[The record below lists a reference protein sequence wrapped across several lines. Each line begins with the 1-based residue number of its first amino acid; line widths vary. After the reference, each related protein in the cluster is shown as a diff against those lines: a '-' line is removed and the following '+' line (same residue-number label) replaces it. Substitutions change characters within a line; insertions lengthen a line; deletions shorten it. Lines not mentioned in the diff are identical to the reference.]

1 MTLKK
6 QILSLVMISGLSF
19 IATSPAHAGWEV
31 LKPANIWERIQ
42 KEVAKQEIGAGVNL
56 VNAEILDGLSTSLRY
71 RIESEPSYVDGFYTR
86 IDKYTLKLGLNPG
99 DFIDDLDTPVG
110 ISLEKNSEI
119 IFARQFKN
127 QKDSLLALPYTPR
140 NLPFTAKKAIE
151 RLQPGD
157 FVAFQGRMAFV
168 LSLSHDFLKGE
179 FTAGASTHAYM
190 SGEFM
195 VHLFRMDNNKIRV
208 KLIAVRG
215 KGVGANGGVDLS
227 EDLDILGISI
237 LDNKI
242 ERWLNLTPLDAR
254 AGLGKNDVIMLDYVF
269 NLNDAKAAQAYDTL
283 MLNKVQLKDIK
294 VANPTLSRKD
304 LTQELLTDLTDIEA
318 IALEDGLLPPQERR
332 IDRVFKGSSE
342 GYNKDARIKFG
353 LNLWKF
359 EAGKAYGENKVLSYD
374 KQDKEQYF
382 LLDTLSRYKKT
393 KILFGLF
400 GEETLMTSNLLF
412 TADQNWNPG
421 RFVTL
426 TSSAE
431 MKMKDVSGRDLE
443 EIQRLVRETIG
454 NGQYGKINWSSWEAS
469 PGKKVNGYFKQEVFF
484 NPEALNT
491 LPYMGEE
498 ALAARFKKYIEL
510 KGRPRSR
517 PFIGGN
523 SPVDYIFN
531 WVAAFTGDIRR
542 VANRLTIVIDAKKS
556 VQERF
561 DAFEDLQQIPVWK
574 ERGIGFLM
582 SFIAEDQRPNLL
594 RYEMVLSAKGV
605 TPVVYSYGQFSEEK
619 LYRSLMYIQNIIHN
633 RSFDLRLYTDSNGEF
648 RTTAAP
654 APLP

>member
-1 MTLKK
+1 MMLKK
-6 QILSLVMISGLSF
+6 NLLTLVLASGFTVLS
-19 IATSPAHAGWEV
+19 ATPAQAGWEV

-42 KEVAKQEIGAGVNL
+42 KEVAKQEVGANISL
-56 VNAEILDGLSTSLRY
+56 VNAEILEGISTSLRY

-86 IDKYTLKLGLNPG
+86 IDKYSLKFGLNPG

-110 ISLEKNSEI
+110 MNLEKGSDI

-151 RLQPGD
+151 RLVPGD
-157 FVAFQGRMAFV
+157 FVAFEGKLSFV
-168 LSLSHDFLKGE
+168 VSLSHDVLKGD
-179 FTAGASTHAYM
+179 FTAGASTHAFI

-195 VHLFRMDNNKIRV
+195 VHLFRMADNKMRV
-208 KLIAVRG
+208 KLIAIRG
-215 KGVGANGGVDLS
+215 KGVGANAGVDLA
-227 EDLDILGISI
+227 EELDIFGISI
-237 LDNKI
+237 FDNKI
-242 ERWLNLTPLDAR
+242 EKWLSITPFDVR
-254 AGLGKNDVIMLDYVF
+254 TGLSKNDVIMLDYVF
-269 NLNDAKAAQAYDTL
+269 DLNNAQAAQAYDSL

-294 VANPTLSRKD
+294 IANPTASRKD
-304 LTQELLTDLTDIEA
+304 LTQELLTDLTDIED
-318 IALEDGLLPPQERR
+318 IALEDSLLPPQERR

-353 LNLWKF
+353 LSLWKF

-374 KQDKEQYF
+374 KRDQEQYF

-412 TADQNWNPG
+412 TADRNWAPT

-431 MKMKDVSGRDLE
+431 MKMKDVSKKDLT

-454 NGQYGKINWSSWEAS
+454 NEEYNKVNWSAWNSIN
-469 PGKKVNGYFKQEVFF
+469 GKLVNGYFKQEVFF
-484 NPEALNT
+484 NPEALSM
-491 LPYMGEE
+491 LPYLGKE
-498 ALAARFKKYIEL
+498 AIAARFEKYIEL

-517 PFIGGN
+517 PLIGGN
-523 SPVDYIFN
+523 APIDYLFN
-531 WVAAFTGDIRR
+531 WISAFTGDIRR
-542 VANRLTIVIDAKKS
+542 VGDRLAIVIDPTKT
-556 VQERF
+556 VQQRF
-561 DAFEDLQQIPVWK
+561 EAFEDLQQIPVWK

-582 SFIAEDQRPNLL
+582 SFLPMEQRSNLL
-594 RYEMVLSAKGV
+594 RYELIVSAKGV
-605 TPVVYSYGQFSEEK
+605 PQIQHSFGNFAEEK
-619 LYRSLMYIQNIIHN
+619 LYRSLMYIQNIIHD
-633 RSFDLRLYTDSNGEF
+633 RSFDLRLFTDSNGEF
-648 RTTAAP
+648 SASAVP
-654 APLP
+654 APLQ

>member
-1 MTLKK
+1 MMLKK
-6 QILSLVMISGLSF
+6 QLLSLMMVSGLSI
-19 IATSPAHAGWEV
+19 IATSQAQAGWEV

-119 IFARQFKN
+119 IFARQFKS

-140 NLPFTAKKAIE
+140 NLPFTAKKALE

-168 LSLSHDFLKGE
+168 LSLSHDLLKGE

-215 KGVGANGGVDLS
+215 KGVGADGGVDLS
-227 EDLDILGISI
+227 EDLDIFGISI

-242 ERWLNLTPLDAR
+242 ERWLSITPLDIR

-283 MLNKVQLKDIK
+283 MLHKVQLKDIK

-454 NGQYGKINWSSWEAS
+454 NGQYSKINWSAWEAS

-491 LPYMGEE
+491 LPYMSEE

-517 PFIGGN
+517 PLIGGN
-523 SPVDYIFN
+523 SPVDYLFN

-605 TPVVYSYGQFSEEK
+605 APVVYNYGQFSEEK

-633 RSFDLRLYTDSNGEF
+633 RSFDLRLYTDANGEF